1 MLRKRWIFT
10 FSVIFITIIL
20 IRINAKPAVDVAYY
34 STHSKATEAIAH
46 QGGADLW
53 PSATMTAYHNAV
65 KLGVDV
71 LEMDI
76 HITKDGELVLMHD
89 GTVDRTTNGKGDI
102 ESMTLAEIKALDAGY
117 RFTSDDGKTFPYRG
131 KGIQV
136 PTLKE
141 MFTTFPD
148 YRMVIELKQSTAS
161 MAKSFCQLIRMHN
174 MQNKVIV
181 ASFEDFRLNEFRH
194 ECSEVATSGAKNE
207 ITVFVIL
214 SKLHLTGFYTP
225 SFQSLQ
231 VPEKSGNITILT
243 PSFIKQA
250 KDRNLAVEPW
260 TINDSE
266 TMKKLIDLGV
276 DGIMTDRPDLL
287 IKELGR

>member
-10 FSVIFITIIL
+10 FSVIFITIVL
-20 IRINAKPAVDVAYY
+20 IRINAKPAADVAYY
-34 STHSKATEAIAH
+34 SNHPKATEAIAH

-53 PSATMTAYHNAV
+53 PSATMIAYHNAV

-76 HITKDGELVLMHD
+76 HITKDGQLVLMHD

-102 ESMTLAEIKALDAGY
+102 ESMTLAEIKSLDAGY
-117 RFTSDDGKTFPYRG
+117 RFTLDEGKTFPYRG

-136 PTLKE
+136 PTVEE

-148 YRMVIELKQSTAS
+148 YRMVIELKHSEAS
-161 MAKSFCQLIRMHN
+161 MAKQFCELIRKHK
-174 MQNKVIV
+174 MQDKVVV
-181 ASFEDFRLNEFRH
+181 ASFEDFRLNEFRQ

-207 ITVFVIL
+207 ITLFVIL
-214 SKLHLTGFYTP
+214 SKLHLTGFYSP
-225 SFQSLQ
+225 AFQSLQ
-231 VPEKSGNITILT
+231 VPEKSGNLTIVS
-243 PSFIKQA
+243 PSFMKQA
-250 KDRNLAVEPW
+250 KDRNLKVEVW

-266 TMKKLIDLGV
+266 TMKKLIDWGA

-287 IKELGR
+287 MKELGR

>member
-20 IRINAKPAVDVAYY
+20 IRINSKPATKVAYY
-34 STHSKATEAIAH
+34 SHLSKGTEVIAH

-76 HITKDGELVLMHD
+76 HITKDGQLVLMHD

-102 ESMTLAEIKALDAGY
+102 ESMTLAEIKSLDAGY
-117 RFTSDDGKTFPYRG
+117 RFTLDEGKTFPYRG

-136 PTLKE
+136 PTVEE

-148 YRMVIELKQSTAS
+148 YRMIIELKHSEAS
-161 MAKSFCQLIRMHN
+161 MAKQFCELIRKHK
-174 MQNKVIV
+174 MQDKVVV
-181 ASFEDFRLNEFRH
+181 ASFEDIRLNEFRH

-214 SKLHLTGFYTP
+214 SKLHLTGFYSP

-231 VPEKSGNITILT
+231 VPEKSGSITILT
-243 PSFIKQA
+243 PSFIRQA
-250 KDRNLAVEPW
+250 KDRNLAIEPW
-260 TINDSE
+260 TINDSQ
-266 TMKKLIDLGV
+266 TMTKLIGWGV

-287 IKELGR
+287 MKALNR